1 MDLLKFMMELGLA
14 LFGLEKYDAIYNRIR
29 YLTSQKVELMLLLVI
44 MQKNFCC
51 KISNKNLGC

>member
-29 YLTSQKVELMLLLVI
+29 YLTSQNVELMLLLVI

>member
-1 MDLLKFMMELGLA
+1 MELGLA